1 MTQFPDESAGDFPA
15 PPREFVDREDRPVTL
30 RTADGDDYEA
40 LVEMYVSFDPQDR
53 AQGIPP
59 SRETAIREWLDAVT
73 GPNCPTVVA
82 VVDGGVVGH
91 AMLVPD
97 GNETYEL
104 AIFVLQAYQSAGIGT
119 ELLRTLLGL
128 AQERGIPQ
136 VWLTV
141 ERWNDPAVRL
151 YHAVGFET
159 TEESGLELE
168 MGIQLTEKSDSE

>member
-1 MTQFPDESAGDFPA
+1 MTEFPDEPAGEFPP
-15 PPREFVDREDRPVTL
+15 PPREFVDREDRPVTV
-30 RTADGDDYEA
+30 RTADDDYEA
-40 LVEMYVSFDPQDR
+40 LVEMYVAFDPEDR

-59 SRETAIREWLDAVT
+59 SREDDIREWLDAVAGT
-73 GPNCPTVVA
+73 DCPTVVA
-82 VVDGGVVGH
+82 VVDGGLVGH

-97 GNETYEL
+97 RNGAYEL

-128 AQERGIPQ
+128 AQEEEITH

-151 YHAVGFET
+151 YHSVGFET

-168 MGIQLTEKSDSE
+168 MGIRLPE